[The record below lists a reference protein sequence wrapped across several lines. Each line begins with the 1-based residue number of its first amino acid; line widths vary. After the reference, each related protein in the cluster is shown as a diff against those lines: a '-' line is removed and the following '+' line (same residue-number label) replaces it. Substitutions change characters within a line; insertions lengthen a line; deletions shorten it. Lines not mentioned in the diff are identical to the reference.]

1 MKATVLL
8 VDDDRDHL
16 AVLKAIIE
24 GLTRDHSVEVVSF
37 TSAREALG
45 WCREGGAD
53 VCLVDYMMPG
63 MNGLDFISAL
73 RSLPN
78 FSRLPIVM
86 FTGLP
91 AKHIRQHALDCG
103 ATDLWTKP
111 VDASEIR
118 LRLRRFLDP
127 ALNTPASALSA
138 ASPA

>member
-1 MKATVLL
+1 MKSTVLL

-24 GLTRDHSVEVVSF
+24 GLTRDHPVEVVSF
-37 TSAREALG
+37 TSAREALA

-78 FSRLPIVM
+78 FSHLPVVM
-86 FTGLP
+86 FTGFP

-111 VDASEIR
+111 VDAGEIR
-118 LRLRRFLDP
+118 VRLRQILDR
-127 ALNTPASALSA
+127 TPSNPPGALSA